1 MSSSVSQT
9 QARTGSD
16 PVFDKAAAKFKK
28 RLTKDQAA
36 KFANCT
42 VDDVR
47 DQIRDIQNRHGAQRR
62 LRNMER
68 ISKFVEGMLQL
79 GTVVE
84 VFLNLHNT
92 VALIWVGVYSSPLE
106 SEDWDANYME
116 QGPMKFL
123 LVVCVSNDG
132 QIH

>member
-1 MSSSVSQT
+1 MSSSVSQISPSAGGT
-9 QARTGSD
+9 QARIGPD
-16 PVFDKAAAKFKK
+16 PVFDKAVAKFKK

-68 ISKFVEGMLQL
+68 ISKFVEGMVQL

-92 VALIWVGVYSSPLE
+92 VALIWVGVYPSP
-106 SEDWDANYME
+106 
-116 QGPMKFL
+116 
-123 LVVCVSNDG
+123 
-132 QIH
+132 